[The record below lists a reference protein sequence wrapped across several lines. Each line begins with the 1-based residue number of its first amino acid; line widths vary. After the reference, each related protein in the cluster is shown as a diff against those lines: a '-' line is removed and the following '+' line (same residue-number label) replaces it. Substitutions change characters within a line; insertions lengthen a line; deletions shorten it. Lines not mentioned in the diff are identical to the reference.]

1 MAKVCP
7 VNFIKLDENQVRIQA
22 SLIALSSILFITNGW
37 IILAVLLMYDFSVKL
52 FISSKFSIYTQIAQ
66 LILKP
71 FKLTKNLV
79 DSAPKVFA
87 SKIGFGFSVII
98 LFAALLGLDEVA
110 TIFAIILAI
119 CAGLEALINYCVGCK
134 FYAILHHFNIL

>member
-1 MAKVCP
+1 MAKACP

-22 SLIALSSILFITNGW
+22 LLIALTSIVFIINGW
-37 IILAVLLMYDFSVKL
+37 TALAILLMYDFSVKL
-52 FISSKFSIYTQIAQ
+52 FISSKFSIYTQIAL

-71 FKLTKNLV
+71 FKLSKNLV

-87 SKIGFGFSVII
+87 SKIGFGFSVVI
-98 LFAALLGLDEVA
+98 LLATLSGLDEVA
-110 TIFAIILAI
+110 TIFAIILAL